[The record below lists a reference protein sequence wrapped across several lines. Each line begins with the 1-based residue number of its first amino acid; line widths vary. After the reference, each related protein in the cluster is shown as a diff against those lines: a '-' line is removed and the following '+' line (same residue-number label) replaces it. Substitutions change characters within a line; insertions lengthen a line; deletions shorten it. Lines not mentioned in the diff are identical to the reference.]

1 MSSGSFYF
9 LLFFP
14 RNKNFPF
21 CDPAHKIFA
30 QLWEISK
37 MSVFYCFLLFIFSPI
52 AWFIKGL
59 STARTHNVYLEGD
72 CVFNTSN
79 TVCKIC
85 DNRNASDNEMI
96 FKNFFF
102 SSHRRKLREKWRK
115 FMKFSLPQPT
125 LYRLWNVSTVP
136 SFESKHKHG

>member
-96 FKNFFF
+96 LKNFFLE
-102 SSHRRKLREKWRK
+102 SSKEVARKMKKVYEIFTPPTDIISVMECFNCSFIRK
-115 FMKFSLPQPT
+115 QT
-125 LYRLWNVSTVP
+125 
-136 SFESKHKHG
+136 